1 MAGKPQDL
9 SQFLDAS
16 MNNLDTNTI
25 WFRDGTFLNSAKGLV
40 GTAGGLSFQ
49 YTTNIC

>member
-25 WFRDGTFLNSAKGLV
+25 WFRDGTFKFIRKRK
-40 GTAGGLSFQ
+40 TKP
-49 YTTNIC
+49 